1 MVMRWFAVRTVYA
14 HENSDGPPWYL
25 DRHILIHADDDGDD
39 LLERIEVVSARYLEL
54 NPNASV
60 IGDHA
65 AIALPDDLSELNG
78 AEVWCMARHGETEP
92 AEFYKLHYADLELQ
106 PEDEV

>member
-1 MVMRWFAVRTVYA
+1 MRWFAVRTVYA

-65 AIALPDDLSELNG
+65 APSHSQVSPSAAP
-78 AEVWCMARHGETEP
+78 V
-92 AEFYKLHYADLELQ
+92 Q
-106 PEDEV
+106 PPNSTTRSRASS